1 MSPPVLDL
9 KILIVALLELTYAT
23 SIRTFEMGV
32 AVEGEAVIKKRA
44 VEEVT
49 SGVAGQVVDVH
60 LNTEVLPDAKTTS

>member
-1 MSPPVLDL
+1 MSPPVLDV

-32 AVEGEAVIKKRA
+32 AVEGEAVLKKRA

-49 SGVAGQVVDVH
+49 SGVAGQVVVVH

>member
-1 MSPPVLDL
+1 MSPPVLDV

-32 AVEGEAVIKKRA
+32 AVEGEAVLKKRA

-49 SGVAGQVVDVH
+49 SGVAGQVVDMH

>member
-1 MSPPVLDL
+1 MSPPVLDV

-32 AVEGEAVIKKRA
+32 AVEGEAVLKKRA

>member
-32 AVEGEAVIKKRA
+32 AVEGEAVFKKRA

-49 SGVAGQVVDVH
+49 SGVAGHVVDVH

>member
-1 MSPPVLDL
+1 MSPPVLDV

-49 SGVAGQVVDVH
+49 SGVAGQVVDMH

>member
-1 MSPPVLDL
+1 MSPPVVDV
-9 KILIVALLELTYAT
+9 KILMVALLELTYAT

-32 AVEGEAVIKKRA
+32 AVEGEAVLKKRA

-49 SGVAGQVVDVH
+49 SGVVGQVVVVH

>member
-1 MSPPVLDL
+1 MSPPVLDV

>member
-23 SIRTFEMGV
+23 SIRTFERGV

-49 SGVAGQVVDVH
+49 SGVAGQVVDMH